1 MLTDLRFFL
10 ISFICIIYCCT
21 LLVDSIEDQQTSL
34 EILKEVQHSKLTASK
49 LSAIDVLIKNYE
61 TGEYTLPAATSS
73 GDTANTSIENQD
85 QLLSQPPAPL
95 VSRPLS
101 TETTGQNSSW
111 AVPTTM
117 APPDQQAT
125 GSLFSSSQQ
134 SQQSERQGG
143 ANPSTS
149 YRVKCVE
156 QIHPATDEVLR
167 VYPSGTAAASFMGVG
182 ESGISQCCNGMI
194 YTWKGFKWRF
204 YRGPP
209 IDCKYLLYTQ
219 DLIIGNAS
227 MNISSLSL

>member
-1 MLTDLRFFL
+1 MRSWIFLLYSYDLLLSDLRLFL
-10 ISFICIIYCCT
+10 ILFICIYCCT

-49 LSAIDVLIKNYE
+49 LSVMDVPRKNYE
-61 TGEYTLPAATSS
+61 TGEYTLPAANSS
-73 GDTANTSIENQD
+73 GDTANTSIGNQD

-101 TETTGQNSSW
+101 TETTDQNSSW

-149 YRVKCVE
+149 YRVKTCVE
-156 QIHPATDEVLR
+156 QIHPVTDEVLR
-167 VYPSGTAAASFMGVG
+167 VYPSGAAAASFMGISH
-182 ESGISQCCNGMI
+182 SGISHCCKGIRCTSN
-194 YTWKGFKWRF
+194 GFKWRF
-204 YRGPP
+204 YSGPP
-209 IDCKYLLYTQ
+209 IDCKYLL
-219 DLIIGNAS
+219 
-227 MNISSLSL
+227 

>member
-1 MLTDLRFFL
+1 MIF
-10 ISFICIIYCCT
+10 FICIIYCCT

-49 LSAIDVLIKNYE
+49 LSAMDVPRKNYE
-61 TGEYTLPAATSS
+61 TGEYTLPAANSS
-73 GDTANTSIENQD
+73 GDTANTSIGNQD

-101 TETTGQNSSW
+101 TDTTDQSSSW

-117 APPDQQAT
+117 GPPDQQAP

-134 SQQSERQGG
+134 SQQSQRQGG
-143 ANPSTS
+143 ANLSTS
-149 YRVKCVE
+149 YRVTKCVE
-156 QIHPATDEVLR
+156 QIHPVTDEVLR

-182 ESGISQCCNGMI
+182 QSGISQCFNG
-194 YTWKGFKWRF
+194 YYHTSKGFKWRL

-209 IDCKYLLYTQ
+209 IDCKYLF
-219 DLIIGNAS
+219 
-227 MNISSLSL
+227 